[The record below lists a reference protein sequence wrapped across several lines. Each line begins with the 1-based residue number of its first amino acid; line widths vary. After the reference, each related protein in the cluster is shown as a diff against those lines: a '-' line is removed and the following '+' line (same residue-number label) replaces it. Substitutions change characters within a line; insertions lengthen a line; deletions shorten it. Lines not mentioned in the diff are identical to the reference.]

1 MIGWLQRL
9 ANAILGRVPGKVGRF
24 DTATRMMRDAD
35 FRGASCPVGRT
46 RSVVPMPSQRLTLW
60 KNFSTHSR
68 AMRAI
73 QTFRLHF
80 LKPPTAL
87 VPSVLLEGS
96 LVAADLHATIQAA
109 GRM

>member
-1 MIGWLQRL
+1 
-9 ANAILGRVPGKVGRF
+9 
-24 DTATRMMRDAD
+24 
-35 FRGASCPVGRT
+35 
-46 RSVVPMPSQRLTLW
+46 MPSQRLTLW

-109 GRM
+109 TDVAGLTGITLPVARTNTPGMAQFG